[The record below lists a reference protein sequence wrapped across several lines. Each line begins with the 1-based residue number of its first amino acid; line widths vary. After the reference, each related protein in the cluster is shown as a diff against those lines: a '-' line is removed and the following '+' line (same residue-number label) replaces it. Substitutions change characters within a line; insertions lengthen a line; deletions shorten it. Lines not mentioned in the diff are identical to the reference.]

1 MCYSYY
7 ILLQR
12 LTPGTF
18 DKSNISHTIIKTC
31 TVNRIYDNVNRT
43 HSEAFMYNKVYN
55 NHLCCTHSSTLLIN
69 RH

>member
-1 MCYSYY
+1 MCYSYH

-12 LTPGTF
+12 LLPGTF
-18 DKSNISHTIIKTC
+18 DKSNINHIMIKTC

-43 HSEAFMYNKVYN
+43 HSDAFMYNKLYN
-55 NHLCCTHSSTLLIN
+55 KHLCCNSSILLIN